1 MKNRFSNRETLNFQQ
16 VGGFDPTGGVGGVKP
31 STGTNTARPIELSAL
46 EAIGRIVGEAA
57 DRNNLSTSGK
67 LCTACHM

>member
-1 MKNRFSNRETLNFQQ
+1 MKNRFGNREILCAGMDGLSPNI
-16 VGGFDPTGGVGGVKP
+16 GGTGGVKP

-57 DRNNLSTSGK
+57 DRNNLSISGK